1 MRWPYSTPT
10 NRRTTPPL
18 RGARGDEPSTRRT
31 SRSPEAKLA
40 LRQYLTKSAP
50 KLVDFETVDMEG
62 GMLGFRVTVTA
73 HAKTYAFKHL
83 ARVPGLKDWVSHVLD
98 PVSAESSG

>member
-1 MRWPYSTPT
+1 
-10 NRRTTPPL
+10 
-18 RGARGDEPSTRRT
+18 
-31 SRSPEAKLA
+31 
-40 LRQYLTKSAP
+40 
-50 KLVDFETVDMEG
+50 
-62 GMLGFRVTVTA
+62 MLGFRVTVTA